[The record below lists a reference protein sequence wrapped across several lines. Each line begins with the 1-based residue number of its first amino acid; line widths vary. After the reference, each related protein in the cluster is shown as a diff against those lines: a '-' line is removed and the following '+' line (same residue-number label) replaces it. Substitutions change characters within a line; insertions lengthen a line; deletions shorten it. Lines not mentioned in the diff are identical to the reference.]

1 MLLFRSE
8 DHVRRWC
15 DARDLSPG
23 GLLTPEQA
31 WSLARGWYARKLAP
45 DWRRHTLEE
54 TEALLAG
61 VGLVGAFW
69 SLRREG

>member
-31 WSLARGWYARKLAP
+31 WTLARGWYARKLAP

>member
-8 DHVRRWC
+8 AHVRRWC

-31 WSLARGWYARKLAP
+31 WTLARGWYARKLAP